1 MVELLQ
7 AERGR
12 VRVEAVILDLRK
24 QGFVP
29 TGGDLQSAG
38 FIHHM
43 QLRLELDPAQ
53 LRIERLETAQ
63 PTVAFEPGP
72 ASGGDCCRDPAPRLQ
87 ALVGERST
95 PASPAASRA
104 FSAGR
109 SAARTC

>member
-1 MVELLQ
+1 MDPESASPFPAPSGQPLHTRSLVVELLH

-53 LRIERLETAQ
+53 LRIERLETA
-63 PTVAFEPGP
+63 
-72 ASGGDCCRDPAPRLQ
+72 
-87 ALVGERST
+87 
-95 PASPAASRA
+95 
-104 FSAGR
+104 
-109 SAARTC
+109 